1 MAVRKSCAKSLAV
14 NYFRPGIDADMRS
27 ADQES
32 ASATAAPKR
41 AGPLAGIRVLEV
53 ESIGPGPF
61 ASMLLADLGANVLR
75 ISRPDAAQRRTRNP
89 VLERGRAG
97 TLYLDLKSPA
107 DHEHVVSLIE
117 RADAL
122 VEGFRPGVMERL
134 RIGPEECLA
143 LNPRLV
149 YGRVT
154 GWGRTGPLAQLAG
167 HDINYIAL
175 SGALYAC
182 GTLESG
188 PVPPLN
194 LVGDFGGG
202 GVLLA
207 LGMVSALLEM
217 RSSGRGQVVD
227 TAMVEG
233 AGMLMSMIYGL
244 RATGGWPAARAGNLL
259 DGSAYYYRC
268 YRCACGGWMA
278 VGAIELE
285 FRRIFLQ
292 KLGLESE
299 MSAILAAGDAT
310 PATYA
315 RLAEIFARHTR
326 QHWERVFEASD
337 ACVTPVL
344 ELGEIATHPQNVA
357 TNGFQLLDG
366 AIHPVPVPRFSRT
379 ALSDPQTRATDEV
392 KLREWG
398 L

>member
-1 MAVRKSCAKSLAV
+1 MDTGVADQVPIDEMAV
-14 NYFRPGIDADMRS
+14 S
-27 ADQES
+27 A
-32 ASATAAPKR
+32 R
-41 AGPLAGIRVLEV
+41 RGPLAGIRVLEI

-75 ISRPDAAQRRTRNP
+75 IARPDASQRRTRNP

-97 TLYLDLKSPA
+97 TLCLDLKAPA
-107 DHEHVVSLIE
+107 DYESLLGLLE

-122 VEGFRPGVMERL
+122 IEGFRPGVMERL
-134 RIGPEECLA
+134 KLGPLECLA
-143 LNPRLV
+143 RNPRLV
-149 YGRVT
+149 YGRIT
-154 GWGRTGPLAQLAG
+154 GWGRTGPLAKSAG

-188 PVPPLN
+188 PIPPLN

-202 GVLLA
+202 GLLLA
-207 LGMVSALLEM
+207 LGMVSALFEM
-217 RSSGRGQVVD
+217 RTSGRGQVVD

-244 RATGGWPAARAGNLL
+244 RATGGWPAHRAGNIL

-278 VGAIELE
+278 VGAIEPE

-292 KLGLESE
+292 KLGLDADIASIL
-299 MSAILAAGDAT
+299 SAADSDAVT
-310 PATYA
+310 HA
-315 RLAEIFARHTR
+315 RLAAIFATHDR

-337 ACVTPVL
+337 ACVSPVL
-344 ELGEIATHPQNVA
+344 DLEEIAGHPQNVA
-357 TNGFQLLDG
+357 SNGFQVLDG

-379 ALSDPQTRATDEV
+379 PLSAPHTRPRDAG
-392 KLREWG
+392 KLAEWG

>member
-1 MAVRKSCAKSLAV
+1 VNTLLA
-14 NYFRPGIDADMRS
+14 GEDAD
-27 ADQES
+27 AIT
-32 ASATAAPKR
+32 ASTR
-41 AGPLAGIRVLEV
+41 TGPLAGIRVLEI

-75 ISRPDAAQRRTRNP
+75 ISRPDATERRTRNP

-97 TLYLDLKSPA
+97 TLHLDLKSPA
-107 DHEHVVSLIE
+107 DHQSLLRYIE

-134 RIGPEECLA
+134 LIGPKECLA
-143 LNPRLV
+143 VNPRLV
-149 YGRVT
+149 YGRIT
-154 GWGRTGPLAQLAG
+154 GWGRTGPLAKTAG

-175 SGALYAC
+175 SGALFAC

-188 PVPPLN
+188 PIPPLN

-202 GVLLA
+202 GLLLA
-207 LGMVSALLEM
+207 LGMVSALFEM
-217 RSSGRGQVVD
+217 RTSGRGQIVD

-244 RATGGWPAARAGNLL
+244 KVTGRWSAARAGNML

-299 MSAILAAGDAT
+299 IPAILDAGDLNAAT
-310 PATYA
+310 HAK
-315 RLAEIFARHTR
+315 LAAIFALRSR
-326 QHWERVFEASD
+326 QQWERLFEGSD
-337 ACVTPVL
+337 ACVSPVL
-344 ELGEIATHPQNVA
+344 NLDEIAAHPQNVA
-357 TNGFQLLDG
+357 SNGFQVLDG

-379 ALSDPQTRATDEV
+379 PLPDPRAPTVDAA
-392 KLREWG
+392 KLAEWG

>member
-1 MAVRKSCAKSLAV
+1 V
-14 NYFRPGIDADMRS
+14 DARV
-27 ADQES
+27 ADS
-32 ASATAAPKR
+32 DAIAAPTR
-41 AGPLAGIRVLEV
+41 AGPLAGIRVLEI

-75 ISRPDAAQRRTRNP
+75 VSRRDATERRTSNP

-97 TLYLDLKSPA
+97 TLHLDLKSPA
-107 DHEHVVSLIE
+107 DHEYVLRQIV

-134 RIGPEECLA
+134 RIGPKECLA
-143 LNPRLV
+143 MNPRLV
-149 YGRVT
+149 YGRIT
-154 GWGRTGPLAQLAG
+154 GWGRTGPLSKTAG

-175 SGALYAC
+175 SGALFAC

-202 GVLLA
+202 GLLLA
-207 LGMVSALLEM
+207 LGMVSALFEM
-217 RSSGRGQVVD
+217 RTSGRGQIVD

-244 RATGGWPAARAGNLL
+244 RATGRWPASRGGNML

-268 YRCACGGWMA
+268 YRCACGGWVA
-278 VGAIELE
+278 VGAIEVE
-285 FRRIFLQ
+285 FRRVFLQ

-299 MSAILAAGDAT
+299 IPAILSAGDSNAAT
-310 PATYA
+310 HAK
-315 RLAEIFARHTR
+315 LAAIFAVHSR

-337 ACVTPVL
+337 ACVSPVL
-344 ELGEIATHPQNVA
+344 NLDEIAAHPQNVA
-357 TNGFQLLDG
+357 SNGFQVLDG
-366 AIHPVPVPRFSRT
+366 ALHPVPVPRFSRT
-379 ALSDPQTRATDEV
+379 PLPDPLSRTDDAA
-392 KLREWG
+392 KLAEWD

>member
-1 MAVRKSCAKSLAV
+1 VDVRV
-14 NYFRPGIDADMRS
+14 
-27 ADQES
+27 ADQ
-32 ASATAAPKR
+32 ASPDAIGASTR
-41 AGPLAGIRVLEV
+41 VGPLAGIRVLEI

-75 ISRPDAAQRRTRNP
+75 ISRPHATQRRIRNP
-89 VLERGRAG
+89 VLGRGRAG
-97 TLYLDLKSPA
+97 TLHLDLKTPA
-107 DHEHVVSLIE
+107 DHDSLLRLVE

-122 VEGFRPGVMERL
+122 IEGFRPGVMERL
-134 RIGPEECLA
+134 RIGPQECLT

-149 YGRVT
+149 YGRIT
-154 GWGRTGPLAQLAG
+154 GWGRTGPLAKSAG

-202 GVLLA
+202 GLLLA

-217 RSSGRGQVVD
+217 RTSGRGQVVD

-233 AGMLMSMIYGL
+233 AAMLMSMIYGL
-244 RATGGWPAARAGNLL
+244 RATGRWPAARAGNIL

-278 VGAIELE
+278 VGAIELQ

-299 MSAILAAGDAT
+299 IPGILSAGDSNAAT
-310 PATYA
+310 HA
-315 RLAEIFARHTR
+315 RLEAIFSIHTR
-326 QHWERVFEASD
+326 KHWEQVFEASD
-337 ACVTPVL
+337 ACVSPVL
-344 ELGEIATHPQNVA
+344 ELEEVAAHPQNVA
-357 TNGFQLLDG
+357 SNGFQVLDG
-366 AIHPVPVPRFSRT
+366 AIHPVPAPRFSRT
-379 ALSDPQTRATDEV
+379 PLPDPRTQADDV
-392 KLREWG
+392 GKLAEWG